1 MLNIARAA
9 RSRYG
14 AVLKLPHATPLLVAV
29 APARAPITIMGLA
42 MVLFVREHVGSYALA
57 GLTAGALGVMV
68 AIGSPLLGRMVDRVG
83 LRAVLIPATIV
94 NSAAF
99 VGFVIAGLS
108 GADAWVLVALAAL
121 AGLSLPPLGSITRAL
136 WPRIIAEGGGDP
148 GLLATA
154 LALEGV
160 LIEGMFTIGPLL
172 TAAISVFL
180 DPAVA
185 LLLAPALLIIGL
197 VMMLPLEP
205 VRTWRTADPDH
216 DHGMLGAL
224 RSRGL
229 RTLMLCMLPMGFCFG
244 AIEVTLPAFAEDH
257 GSRAVGG
264 ALIAAWAFG
273 SAVGAITYG
282 AIDWKGPLS
291 RRYVYLAALLPI
303 GFAPLVLASGTAVMV
318 PLAVLCGLS
327 IGPVLTAG
335 NQIVSELA
343 AQGTETEAYTWPITS
358 LAFGIAVGNAAAG
371 YLVTH
376 ASLDSAFVAGT
387 GAALLAAGIT
397 LARWRTFEPPAL
409 A

>member
-14 AVLKLPHATPLLVAV
+14 AVLKLPHATSLLVAV

-172 TAAISVFL
+172 TAAISVLL

-273 SAVGAITYG
+273 SALVRQNERQGTLTLLDTSKPGGDERGLGNALNHVGVAEDGFYVVAPSARGRDLVHVAVPSG
-282 AIDWKGPLS
+282 AATSLGWLRSKLQ
-291 RRYVYLAALLPI
+291 
-303 GFAPLVLASGTAVMV
+303 ASWSYR
-318 PLAVLCGLS
+318 P
-327 IGPVLTAG
+327 
-335 NQIVSELA
+335 QIVVDGPWVYALD
-343 AQGTETEAYTWPITS
+343 
-358 LAFGIAVGNAAAG
+358 LHAVG
-371 YLVTH
+371 
-376 ASLDSAFVAGT
+376 D
-387 GAALLAAGIT
+387 
-397 LARWRTFEPPAL
+397 PANSTIESGWVYRFRR
-409 A
+409 